1 MKSVTAILLFLIL
14 CFDRSPVSFAA
25 ESSGSRGEWEK
36 AVEAAKKEGQLTIYH
51 WGSPLILEAGIFQ
64 KAYPEIKLTTVTGIG
79 TQLMQRIMAER
90 RGEKFIPDIY
100 IAGIATMTVL
110 NQAKTFDPIKPAL
123 MLPEVIDESKWWKG
137 KHLYG
142 DAERTNIVTFAKNP
156 DYGSIAIDTKLV
168 DPKEFRSYWD
178 FLQPK
183 WKSKITAQDLRG
195 GGPGTTPLRFMY
207 YNPDLGPKFVKQ
219 LYSAMDA
226 TLFRD
231 NRLALDWLGSGK
243 FAIAFYI
250 QKVEEAE
257 EKRVCRC
264 GSSSSHSKKASASL
278 PVSVTFRF
286 LTGRRI
292 PTLLKFSSTGF
303 SPAKPKPHTKELT
316 STTKRRRTRSGLTF
330 PKTTF
335 LWLTADR
342 TASSTWIW
350 MTRKFRILIPRSS
363 LSKIR
368 FQKAENRKHIVLT
381 ATLSAVA

>member
-1 MKSVTAILLFLIL
+1 MKSVLAILLFLIP
-14 CFDRSPVSFAA
+14 CFDRSHVSFAA
-25 ESSGSRGEWEK
+25 ESSASRGEWEK
-36 AVEAAKKEGQLTIYH
+36 AVEGAKKEGQLTIYH

-64 KAYPEIKLTTVTGIG
+64 KAYPEIKLTTVTGIS

-110 NQAKTFDPIKPAL
+110 NQAKTFDPIKPVL

-142 DAERTNIVTFAKNP
+142 DAERTNIVTFVKNP

-183 WKSKITAQDLRG
+183 WKSKITVQDLRG

-243 FAIAFYI
+243 FAIAFYV

-257 EKRVCRC
+257 EKGLSVQQFKQSLKE
-264 GSSSSHSKKASASL
+264 GVGLSSSVGHIALLNRAPHPNTAKVFLNWFLSREAQAAHQRINVDHKAPADSL
-278 PVSVTFRF
+278 
-286 LTGRRI
+286 RI
-292 PTLLKFSSTGF
+292 DI
-303 SPAKPKPHTKELT
+303 PKDYIPL
-316 STTKRRRTRSGLTF
+316 
-330 PKTTF
+330 
-335 LWLTADR
+335 ADR
-342 TASSTWIW
+342 RQDGVKYMDLDDQKVSDPNPPLQ
-350 MTRKFRILIPRSS
+350 LI
-363 LSKIR
+363 KD
-368 FQKAENRKHIVLT
+368 
-381 ATLSAVA
+381 TLSESGK

>member
-1 MKSVTAILLFLIL
+1 MNSVIAILLFLIPF
-14 CFDRSPVSFAA
+14 FDLSPVSFAA
-25 ESSGSRGEWEK
+25 ESTGSRGEWEK
-36 AVEAAKKEGQLTIYH
+36 AVEGAKKEGQLTIYH
-51 WGSPLILEAGIFQ
+51 WGSPLILEAGLFQ
-64 KAYPEIKLTTVTGIG
+64 KAYPEIKVTTVTGIG

-156 DYGSIAIDTKLV
+156 DYGSIAIDTKVV
-168 DPKEFRSYWD
+168 DPKDFRSYWD

-183 WKSKITAQDLRG
+183 WKSKITVQDLRG

-207 YNPDLGPKFVKQ
+207 YNPDLGSKFVKQ

-243 FAIAFYI
+243 FAIAFYV

-257 EKRVCRC
+257 EKGLSVRQF
-264 GSSSSHSKKASASL
+264 KSL
-278 PVSVTFRF
+278 PVSVTLRF

-303 SPAKPKPHTKELT
+303 SPAKPKPHTKKLT
-316 STTKRRRTRSGLTF
+316 STTKRRRTRFGWTF

-368 FQKAENRKHIVLT
+368 FQKAENSTIDNNGNTGVGEI
-381 ATLSAVA
+381 